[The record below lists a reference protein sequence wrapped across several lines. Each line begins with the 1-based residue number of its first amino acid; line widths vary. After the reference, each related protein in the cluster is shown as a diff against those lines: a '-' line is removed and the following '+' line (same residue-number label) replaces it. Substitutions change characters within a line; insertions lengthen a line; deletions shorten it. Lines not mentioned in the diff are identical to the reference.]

1 MKKLILSSFHEL
13 KGAKFSPFAGWDMPI
28 SYGSSINEH
37 LATREHVTVF
47 DVSHMGEIEV
57 KGKDSQR
64 FLSFVLTQ
72 SIEKCFVGGS
82 IYSPMCNQNGG
93 TVDDLIAYKRTEDN
107 FLLCVNASNTLK
119 DFEHLKE
126 HAKGFDC
133 ELIDRSSEF
142 GQLAIQGPLSGGKI
156 SLLLGQEIEKIRK
169 MEFRELNWGGT
180 KILVARTGYTGEDGF
195 EVYCPSDHLLSL
207 ANALEELFQNSSCR
221 WAGLAARD
229 TLRLEAGF
237 PLYGNELTN
246 EISPLQAGLQWCVAL
261 NKDDF
266 IGKHSLLRE
275 KKAGLSGQVR
285 FYRAEGRRIP
295 RTGMKVIQEGVE
307 IGRVLSGGYSPSLQR
322 PIGTVWTSNIYNNQ
336 LSSEVEVRGQP
347 VEIKYCK
354 PVLREIRSKNN
365 T

>member
-1 MKKLILSSFHEL
+1 MKKLILNSFHES

-37 LATREHVTVF
+37 LATREHFTAF

-64 FLSFVLTQ
+64 FLSYVLTQ

-82 IYSPMCNQNGG
+82 IYSPMCNHDGG
-93 TVDDLIAYKRTEDN
+93 TVDDLIAYKRADDN
-107 FLLCVNASNTLK
+107 FLLCVNASNTVK

-133 ELIDRSSEF
+133 ELENQSSEF
-142 GQLAIQGPLSGGKI
+142 GQLAIQGPLSIESI
-156 SLLLGQEIEKIRK
+156 SLLLGHEISKIRK
-169 MEFRELNWGGT
+169 MEFRELNWGKT

-195 EVYCPSDHLLSL
+195 EIYCPSDHLLSL
-207 ANALEELFQNSSCR
+207 VNALEELFQDSSFM

-229 TLRLEAGF
+229 SLRLEAGF
-237 PLYGNELTN
+237 PLYGNELSDV
-246 EISPLQAGLQWCVAL
+246 ISPLQAGLQWCVAL
-261 NKDDF
+261 DKDDF
-266 IGKHSLLRE
+266 IGKHALIQE
-275 KKAGLSGQVR
+275 KKIGLAGKVR

-295 RTGMKVIQEGVE
+295 RPGMKVIQEGAEV
-307 IGRVLSGGYSPSLQR
+307 GRVLSGGYSPSMQL
-322 PIGTVWTSNIYNNQ
+322 PVGTVWTSSDYNKQ

-347 VEIKYCK
+347 VEINYCK
-354 PVLREIRSKNN
+354 PVLRDLRKQK
-365 T
+365 

>member
-1 MKKLILSSFHEL
+1 MKKLILNSFHES

-37 LATREHVTVF
+37 LATREQVTAF

-82 IYSPMCNQNGG
+82 IYSPMCNHKGG

-107 FLLCVNASNTLK
+107 FLLCVNASNTVK

-133 ELIDRSSEF
+133 ELVNQSSEF
-142 GQLAIQGPLSGGKI
+142 GQLAIQGPLSHEKI
-156 SLLLGQEIEKIRK
+156 SLLLGQEITKIHK

-195 EVYCPSDHLLSL
+195 EIYCPSDHLLSL
-207 ANALEELFQNSSCR
+207 ANALEELFQNSSSK

-237 PLYGNELTN
+237 PLYGNELTD
-246 EISPLQAGLQWCVAL
+246 EISPLQAGLQWYVAL
-261 NKDDF
+261 DKDDF

-275 KKAGLSGQVR
+275 RQAGLAGKVR

-295 RTGMKVIQEGVE
+295 RSGMKVIQAGVE
-307 IGRVLSGGYSPSLQR
+307 IGRVLSGGYSPSKQV
-322 PIGTVWTSNIYNNQ
+322 PIGTVWTSSDYSSQ
-336 LSSEVEVRGQP
+336 FSSEVEVRGQP

-354 PVLREIRSKNN
+354 PVLRELRKQK
-365 T
+365 

>member
-1 MKKLILSSFHEL
+1 MKKLILNSFHES

-37 LATREHVTVF
+37 LATREQVTSF

-57 KGKDSQR
+57 MGKDSQR

-82 IYSPMCNQNGG
+82 IYSPMCNHKGG
-93 TVDDLIAYKRTEDN
+93 TVDDLIAYQRSEDN
-107 FLLCVNASNTLK
+107 FLLCVNASNTQK

-133 ELIDRSSEF
+133 ELINQSSEF
-142 GQLAIQGPLSGGKI
+142 GQLAIQGPLSNEKI
-156 SLLLGQEIEKIRK
+156 SLLLGQEIAKIRK
-169 MEFRELNWGGT
+169 MEFREFSWGRT

-195 EVYCPSDHLLSL
+195 EIYCPSDHLLSL
-207 ANALEELFQNSSCR
+207 ANALEELFESSSSN

-237 PLYGNELTN
+237 PLYGNELTD
-246 EISPLQAGLQWCVAL
+246 EISPLQAGLEWCVAL

-266 IGKHSLLRE
+266 IGKHSLLSE
-275 KKAGLSGQVR
+275 KQAGLAGKVR

-295 RTGMKVIQEGVE
+295 RSGMKVIQGGIE
-307 IGRVLSGGYSPSLQR
+307 IGRVLSGGYSPSIQL
-322 PIGTVWTSNIYNNQ
+322 PIGTVWTSNDYNSQ
-336 LSSEVEVRGQP
+336 LSCEVEVRGQL
-347 VEIKYCK
+347 VEIKYGK
-354 PVLREIRSKNN
+354 PVLRELRKQK
-365 T
+365 